1 MRLAY
6 KLAVALTLG
15 VLIVM
20 GIYAYIQI
28 RLEVVLFDADVPRN
42 ARIGRA
48 LRGTVSTVWRAE
60 GEERARGLIEEA
72 DDETS
77 EVAIRLVWADAPA
90 GHPRRPKLDD
100 AELRALATG
109 REARVVLED
118 AAGDPVRHTYV
129 PLGLEEAPD
138 AALEIR
144 ESLRPQTTFIRMTRR
159 GIALATVATT
169 TVCGLIAVCVLSW
182 FVARPMRILREQAHR
197 LGAGDFSHR
206 LRLRQRDEI
215 GDLAADLN
223 DTCERMAEASRQL
236 ASATDAKIAAL
247 EQLRHTDRRATIGR
261 LASGI
266 AHELG
271 TPLNVVSLRAQEIA
285 AADSSSEQVTSV
297 ARIIDAQARRM
308 SEIIRQLLD
317 FSGRRKPKLGTSH
330 LADIVSRTMEFIA
343 PVADKARV
351 TFVCDL
357 PQDHLLVN
365 ADQNQIQQALT
376 NVVLNG
382 IQAMPEGGRLTIRVA
397 RRWSTPP
404 ADCKQPP
411 GDYCAIAIED
421 EGPGIPADAVEQIFE
436 PFFTTKGAG
445 SGTGLGLPVAA
456 GIVTDH
462 GGWIGVE
469 SLPARGT
476 RFTIFLPLVERPANG
491 LTAVAS

>member
-28 RLEVVLFDADVPRN
+28 RLEVVLFEADVQRN

-48 LRGTVSTVWRAE
+48 LRGTVATVWQAE

-100 AELRALATG
+100 AALRALATG

-144 ESLRPQTTFIRMTRR
+144 ESLRPQKTFIRMTRR
-159 GIALATVATT
+159 GIALATVAITM
-169 TVCGLIAVCVLSW
+169 VCGLIAVCVL
-182 FVARPMRILREQAHR
+182 
-197 LGAGDFSHR
+197 
-206 LRLRQRDEI
+206 
-215 GDLAADLN
+215 
-223 DTCERMAEASRQL
+223 AEASRQL
-236 ASATDAKIAAL
+236 TSATDAKIAAL
-247 EQLRHTDRRATIGR
+247 EQLRHTDRLATIGR

-285 AADSSSEQVTSV
+285 AADSSSEQVTS
-297 ARIIDAQARRM
+297 AAHIIDRQARRM
-308 SEIIRQLLD
+308 SDIIRQLLD
-317 FSGRRKPKLGTSH
+317 FSGRRKPKLGIAY
-330 LADIVSRTMEFIA
+330 LADIVSRTMELIA

-351 TFVCDL
+351 TFVYDL

-382 IQAMPEGGRLTIRVA
+382 IQAMPGGGRLTIRID
-397 RRWSTPP
+397 RRRVTPP
-404 ADCKQPP
+404 PDCKQPP
-411 GDYCAIAIED
+411 GDYCAVAIED
-421 EGPGIPADAVEQIFE
+421 EGPGIPAETVQQIFE
-436 PFFTTKGAG
+436 PFFTTKRAG
-445 SGTGLGLPVAA
+445 YGTGLGLPVAA

-462 GGWIGVE
+462 GGWIAVE

-476 RFTIFLPLVERPANG
+476 RFTIFLPLIERPAAS
-491 LTAVAS
+491 LTEVAS